1 MVDSHAMA
9 FPDSV
14 ASQPSGSR
22 VRIALHTSRNAALA
36 AVDALPNDIICSGF
50 QSPDFLRA
58 WLHHSPYEPS
68 FLTFMAEGAGPV
80 LLPLELADRQLLSYA
95 GEKHANANFPVGR
108 AEDIAALAAAGEKAI
123 VSALRNARPKGNAL
137 LLERQLADCCG
148 IPNPFVFQT
157 SAVSPNPSLALSLDG
172 GFDAVLSRH
181 SGKRKR
187 KRYRQQER
195 EFEKIGGFRYV
206 PDVTADDVPEV
217 LRQFFIM
224 KTAYFEAT
232 GIHDVFADAYVQDF
246 FNELFVEGTKCQP
259 QTRVL
264 KALEAEGKIIAIVGC
279 SIHDGRMIAE
289 FGSYDAAYSHYSP
302 GDLLF
307 FLIIKEATEN
317 GLDVFDFSVGD
328 AFYKRGWCEI
338 ETWQRDTVIPLNA
351 MGRMIATTAAVRGSV
366 VRSIK
371 ANPQLWNAVKQV
383 RKRVPILR

>member
-14 ASQPSGSR
+14 ASQPSGNR

-36 AVDALPNDIICSGF
+36 AVDALPGDIICSGF

-95 GEKHANANFPVGR
+95 GEKHANANFPIGR

-123 VSALRNARPKGNAL
+123 VSALRNAKPKGNAL
-137 LLERQLADCCG
+137 LLERQLEDCRG
-148 IPNPFVFQT
+148 IPNPFVFEQ

-181 SGKRKR
+181 SAKRKR
-187 KRYRQQER
+187 KRFRQQER
-195 EFEKIGGFRYV
+195 EFEAIGGYRYV
-206 PDVTADDVPEV
+206 SDIPAGDVPD
-217 LRQFFIM
+217 LLKQFFAL
-224 KTAYFEAT
+224 KAEHFREQ

-246 FNELFVEGTKCQP
+246 FIELFVEGTRSNP
-259 QTRVL
+259 QSRVL
-264 KALEAEGKIIAIVGC
+264 KTLEAEGKTIAIVAA
-279 SIHDGRMIAE
+279 SVHDGRMIAE
-289 FGSYDAAYSHYSP
+289 FASYDTAYAHGSP

-307 FLIIKEATEN
+307 FLMIKEATEN
-317 GLDVFDFSVGD
+317 GLELFDFSVGD